1 MREPAGPRTTA
12 PSSYPS
18 IAQIGGHAL
27 SSIFLDALAVDA
39 ERLQRINATLA
50 LIPEEVRSQA
60 SLKPVRLLLIS
71 PSERLDDIAGRHLD
85 ALPSSIR
92 ALLGGIG
99 VSKGGPG
106 SNGSALASYL
116 LFEADYTRELM
127 ALGEKDT
134 DARRHEVLE
143 FFDLAAN

>member
-1 MREPAGPRTTA
+1 
-12 PSSYPS
+12 
-18 IAQIGGHAL
+18 
-27 SSIFLDALAVDA
+27 
-39 ERLQRINATLA
+39 
-50 LIPEEVRSQA
+50 LIPEELRTHA

-99 VSKGGPG
+99 VSKAGPG

-134 DARRHEVLE
+134 DARRAEVLE
-143 FFDLAAN
+143 FFDLAAS